1 MWQASD
7 TRVKLLR
14 RAVAAGITPDV
25 FQVLQGNHQVFTL
38 KLVVKAVGIMMIA
51 NVVSLQVYPQ

>member
-7 TRVKLLR
+7 TRVKMLR

-38 KLVVKAVGIMMIA
+38 ILVVQAVGIMMIA
-51 NVVSLQVYPQ
+51 NVVSLCISVQ

>member
-25 FQVLQGNHQVFTL
+25 FQVLQGNHQVFTMI
-38 KLVVKAVGIMMIA
+38 LVVQAVGIMMIA
-51 NVVSLQVYPQ
+51 NVVSL